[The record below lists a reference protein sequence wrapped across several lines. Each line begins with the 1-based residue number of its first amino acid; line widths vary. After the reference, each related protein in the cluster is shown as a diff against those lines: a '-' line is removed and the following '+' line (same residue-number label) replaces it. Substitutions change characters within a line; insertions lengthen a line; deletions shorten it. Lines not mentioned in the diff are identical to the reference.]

1 MNVNRGLA
9 QVLGLTSLAVS
20 EAIFFFFFFVIK
32 RIGISYRHMEKL
44 WTWSLGRWTIFWTI
58 FFLPFYRGG
67 ATIRTQGGVG
77 CSPSVLREGREADHC
92 YSGRG
97 GRRTISTQGGVGG
110 G

>member
-1 MNVNRGLA
+1 MDL
-9 QVLGLTSLAVS
+9 
-20 EAIFFFFFFVIK
+20 VI
-32 RIGISYRHMEKL
+32 GPLDYFLDH
-44 WTWSLGRWTIFWTI
+44 F

-67 ATIRTQGGVG
+67 ATIRTQGGVE

>member
-1 MNVNRGLA
+1 MDLVIGPLDYF
-9 QVLGLTSLAVS
+9 LDH
-20 EAIFFFFFFVIK
+20 FFFYHFI
-32 RIGISYRHMEKL
+32 E
-44 WTWSLGRWTIFWTI
+44 
-58 FFLPFYRGG
+58 GG

-77 CSPSVLREGREADHC
+77 CSPSVLREGREADHS